1 MRISKTFL
9 ALPFF
14 ALSSLAYAAPAN
26 TLINCIAIPPMK
38 LSPAIMNDDND
49 FNASSQQVY
58 NRLVEFKA
66 GKMEVE
72 PALAEAWEVSAD
84 GLTYT
89 STYAKV

>member
-38 LSPAIMNDDND
+38 LSPAIVNDANN
-49 FNASSQQVY
+49 FNASSQ
-58 NRLVEFKA
+58 
-66 GKMEVE
+66 
-72 PALAEAWEVSAD
+72 
-84 GLTYT
+84 
-89 STYAKV
+89 